1 MNDRNIIIYLFLG
14 TGLIFLIL
22 GIFYKKWN
30 LYNILKPR
38 RVIGKLFREILGE
51 NGTQNYILLLSLV
64 FLSIGFYIT
73 YNVHI
78 KPNLP
83 NRYSKK
89 TTNITLSKNGGK
101 ETMWVTIKNA
111 EKYTNLNFDKVSL
124 KNNFIDSIP
133 DFIWKIETLT
143 TLDLENNDI
152 KKIPLERLKKS
163 KIKKI
168 ILTGNPI
175 SIDEIKKIEMLD
187 IEVIK
192 IEKKNP
198 NN

>member
-1 MNDRNIIIYLFLG
+1 
-14 TGLIFLIL
+14 
-22 GIFYKKWN
+22 
-30 LYNILKPR
+30 
-38 RVIGKLFREILGE
+38 
-51 NGTQNYILLLSLV
+51 
-64 FLSIGFYIT
+64 
-73 YNVHI
+73 
-78 KPNLP
+78 
-83 NRYSKK
+83 
-89 TTNITLSKNGGK
+89 
-101 ETMWVTIKNA
+101 MWVPIKNA
-111 EKYTNLNFDKVSL
+111 ENYTNLNIDEVSL

-133 DFIWKIETLT
+133 DFIWKIKTLT

-152 KKIPLERLKKS
+152 KKISLERLKKS

-198 NN
+198 KN